1 MATTKPAPK
10 PGVASQRIAD
20 HLREQILAGRLSP
33 GERIV
38 QDEIADRFGASRLP
52 VREALRILESSGLV
66 TLRSSTGAWVTTLQ
80 QRDCDIAYKIRE
92 RVEPL
97 ALAESL
103 NALSD
108 EDIDRLEDI
117 QAQIEASDDIE
128 DFLRLDRELHM
139 LTYRGNPVS
148 ELTSMVNRYWD
159 MTQHYRRAFTRLA
172 GTERKWVINAE
183 HHLLIEAIRQRDLET
198 AEHVLAGHIKRTR
211 LELLRHPE
219 VFAPQEEPQAPAG

>member
-1 MATTKPAPK
+1 MATTKAALR
-10 PGVASQRIAD
+10 PGVASRRIAE

-38 QDEIADRFGASRLP
+38 QDEIAEQFGASRLP

-66 TLRSSTGAWVTTLQ
+66 TLRSSTGAWVTTME
-80 QRDCDIAYKIRE
+80 QRDCEIAYKIRE

-103 NALSD
+103 AALSD
-108 EDIDRLEDI
+108 TDIDRLEEI
-117 QAQIEASDDIE
+117 QAQIEASAGVE
-128 DFLRLDRELHM
+128 DFLRLDRELHT
-139 LTYRGNPVS
+139 LTYSGCTLT
-148 ELTSMVNRYWD
+148 ELSNMVNRYWD

-172 GTERKWVINAE
+172 GADRKWVINTE
-183 HHLLIEAIRQRDLET
+183 HRLLIEAIRRRDVET
-198 AEHVLAGHIKRTR
+198 AEHVLVGHIKRTR

-219 VFAPQEEPQAPAG
+219 VFSTEQQ